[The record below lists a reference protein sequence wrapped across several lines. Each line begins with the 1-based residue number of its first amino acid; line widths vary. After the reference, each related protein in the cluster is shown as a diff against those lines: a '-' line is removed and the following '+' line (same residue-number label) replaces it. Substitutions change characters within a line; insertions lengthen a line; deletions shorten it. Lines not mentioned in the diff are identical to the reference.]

1 MQTILWK
8 GWIQDILPS
17 SKLLFLLKIRT
28 LNFCVLW
35 FFFLVFVLVAFGT
48 ALIMIAQVSVFHYS
62 FLFSMNIRWTFSEDN
77 RTKYDPK
84 AWDANL
90 RRKIKQMDTERS
102 SGPAGVKLL
111 TAWPYTSYI
120 FSFASPTECITSTS
134 CFLSPIY
141 SLCSLG
147 QAAYFYCLCST
158 WARYMDLLNYR
169 CNCK

>member
-8 GWIQDILPS
+8 GWIQDILTS

-84 AWDANL
+84 AWDAWYWKEQWASWGEAVNFL
-90 RRKIKQMDTERS
+90 TIHILHFLICFSNWVHYIHLLFSISHLLSMFF
-102 SGPAGVKLL
+102 GAGGLFLL
-111 TAWPYTSYI
+111 PVQY
-120 FSFASPTECITSTS
+120 
-134 CFLSPIY
+134 
-141 SLCSLG
+141 LG
-147 QAAYFYCLCST
+147 QVYGSPQF
-158 WARYMDLLNYR
+158 
-169 CNCK
+169 